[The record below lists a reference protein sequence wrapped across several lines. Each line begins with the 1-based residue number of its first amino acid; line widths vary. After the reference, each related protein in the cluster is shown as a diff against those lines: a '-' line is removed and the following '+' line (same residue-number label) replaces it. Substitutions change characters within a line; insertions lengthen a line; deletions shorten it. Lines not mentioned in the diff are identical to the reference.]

1 MNKEIENISS
11 SKTLILLDDLRR
23 YFHLI
28 KHPERLNEVVSV
40 VIISPGISNIIKLY
54 L

>member
-11 SKTLILLDDLRR
+11 DKTLILLYDLRR
-23 YFHLI
+23 YFRLI
-28 KHPERLNEVVSV
+28 KRPERFNEVLYV

>member
-1 MNKEIENISS
+1 MNKEIEDISS

-28 KHPERLNEVVSV
+28 KRPERFNEVVSM